1 VAHDLRLVVNPLG
14 PDDHV
19 VVVGAGLAGWRF
31 AEILRQLGYRG
42 AVTIVGDESHAPYDR
57 PPLSK
62 QILSGKWDL
71 DKATLATPIKLE
83 TAGVD
88 LRLGRRVVGLDA
100 AATRVE
106 LDDGTSISGTHV
118 VVATGTR
125 ARALSFAGTGPLP
138 TLRTADDVTRLTET
152 ISRLEPETAF
162 AVIGGGFVG
171 AEVATSLAARGL
183 RPVVLEAAGR
193 ALVGVVG
200 DEASEWLA
208 HLAPAAGIEL
218 RTHQHIRDVLA
229 VERSFFVEFDEGPAL
244 EVGAVI
250 AAVGSALDLGW
261 LEDSGLHLEEG
272 IRVDENLQAV
282 PHVAAIGD
290 VARFA
295 YHGGGE
301 LEHIRVEHWQ
311 VAADH
316 AWHLAHYW
324 MGEAAKPAVPYFWS
338 DQYGKKIQMLGHPRA
353 EDEVVRVSG
362 SDEERKWL
370 ALYARNGLVSGILAL
385 NNPRGLATSKVLL
398 DEVTTIDEALSRAP
412 WAG

>member
-1 VAHDLRLVVNPLG
+1 MSPLG

-42 AVTIVGDESHAPYDR
+42 AVTIVGDESRAPYDR

-71 DKATLATPIKLE
+71 DKATLATPAKLE

-88 LRLGRRVVGLDA
+88 LHLGRRVVGLDA
-100 AATRVE
+100 AAACVV
-106 LDDGTSISGTHV
+106 LDDETFVSGTHV

-125 ARALSFAGTGPLP
+125 ARSLSFAGSGPLP
-138 TLRTADDVTRLTET
+138 TLRTADDVTRLNET
-152 ISRLEPETAF
+152 ISRLEPGAAF

-183 RPVVLEAAGR
+183 RPVILEAAER
-193 ALVGVVG
+193 PLVGVVG
-200 DEASEWLA
+200 DEASQWLA
-208 HLAPAAGIEL
+208 RLAPAAGIEL
-218 RTHQHIRDVLA
+218 HTRQHIRDVLPA
-229 VERSFFVEFDEGPAL
+229 ERSLFVEFDEGPAL
-244 EVGAVI
+244 EVGAVL

-261 LEDSGLHLEEG
+261 LEGSGLHLDEG
-272 IRVDENLQAV
+272 VRVDENLQAA
-282 PHVAAIGD
+282 PHVGAIGD

-295 YHGGGE
+295 YRVGDE
-301 LEHIRVEHWQ
+301 REHIRVEHWQ

-316 AWHLAHYW
+316 AWHLAHHW
-324 MGEAAKPAVPYFWS
+324 MGETATPAVPYFWS

-362 SDEERKWL
+362 SDEELKWL
-370 ALYARNGLVSGILAL
+370 ALYVRHGFVTGILAL

-398 DEVTTIDEALSRAP
+398 DEVTTIDDARARAP